1 MQYKLQFY
9 IGAEFMDWRRSK
21 VFVSVNFFFFFSF
34 KRRFRL
40 FFNMWITGNKTQEG
54 KNKVTQ
60 SQAAQLDVSF

>member
-9 IGAEFMDWRRSK
+9 IGAEFMDWRRFK
-21 VFVSVNFFFFFSF
+21 VFITVNFFFFSF

-40 FFNMWITGNKTQEG
+40 FFNMCITGNKTEEG

-60 SQAAQLDVSF
+60 SQAAQFDVSF